1 MQRTTEMK
9 ADHKLS
15 PYLDDEE
22 KEIIESYEAAIDAGL
37 VVPKTEA
44 ELAPI
49 RERWKQIVRNTEERR
64 AITLRLQERDIER
77 LKVIALRKGL
87 PYQTLVASVL
97 HQFAN
102 GDLVER

>member
-1 MQRTTEMK
+1 MK
-9 ADHKLS
+9 SKIKFGT
-15 PYLDDEE
+15 YLDDEE
-22 KEIIESYEAAIDAGL
+22 RDLIEDIEAAFEAGDI
-37 VVPKTEA
+37 VPRPA
-44 ELAPI
+44 SELAEMNAKW
-49 RERWKQIVRNTEERR
+49 REIARKSTERKS
-64 AITLRLQERDIER
+64 ITLRVQERDIER